1 MQYEVATPEEYI
13 EKLDNDW
20 RKEKLQLVRQIILD
34 AAPELEEAIRYKMLG
49 YKSGEELV
57 FSLNAQKNYVSFYV
71 GNISKIDPDGKLLK
85 GLNLGKGCVRIS
97 KSVDISK
104 TGLNEFISLAVELWE
119 SGHDINC

>member
-1 MQYEVATPEEYI
+1 MQYEVATPKEYI

-20 RKEKLQLVRQIILD
+20 RKEKLQFIRQIILNV
-34 AAPELEEAIRYKMLG
+34 APELEEAIQYKMLG
-49 YKSGEELV
+49 YKSGEELI

-104 TGLNEFISLAVELWE
+104 TGLKEFISRAVALWKD
-119 SGHDINC
+119 GKDISC